1 MLPIKSM
8 TALSELYEL
17 FSGAHS
23 NLECVSVKIFFQTN
37 LIINSLTIGFEI
49 KMKLRAIL

>member
-23 NLECVSVKIFFQTN
+23 NLEYVLVKFFCPNKSDNKFMNYRQQTPIFH
-37 LIINSLTIGFEI
+37 
-49 KMKLRAIL
+49 